1 MSDSEMGVAQDP
13 NSVEFFRTEVEDYD
27 RAHYGQARSFMTDRL
42 ECLLG
47 VLDRLELPE
56 QPVAF
61 EGGCGPGYLV
71 HALRERGFR
80 VSAIDTSRAMIDLT
94 AKRIGGTHPGGASS
108 ATEAPDTAAPPAT
121 SLALASID
129 ALPYETD
136 SFDIVASC
144 GVIEYLKEDAPT
156 VREFG
161 RILKPGGT
169 LLLPVTN
176 DGSPMFVF
184 ETLIEAMK
192 RQPAIMSVFNFF
204 WTKLGRTAI
213 RPRHFSVRRH
223 DPAALRQVIA
233 EEGLELID
241 EVYYH
246 FLPWPHPLD
255 VLFPNLTAT
264 LGRKMNGLA
273 RGPLGFLGD
282 GYMVVA
288 RKPAR

>member
-47 VLDRLELPE
+47 VLDRLDLPE
-56 QPVAF
+56 HPVAF

-94 AKRIGGTHPGGASS
+94 AKRIGGA
-108 ATEAPDTAAPPAT
+108 AAPSKTSETPAT

-129 ALPYETD
+129 ALPYETG

-144 GVIEYLKEDAPT
+144 GVIEYLKDDAPT
-156 VREFG
+156 VREFK

-169 LLLPVTN
+169 MLLPVTN

-223 DPAALRQVIA
+223 DPAALRQVLA
-233 EEGLELID
+233 QEGLELVD

-255 VLFPNLTAT
+255 VLFPNATAA

-273 RGPLGFLGD
+273 RGPLGFIGD

-288 RKPAR
+288 RKPAE